1 MNMNT
6 NGLTS
11 AMSNDVIFEHA
22 TGSIINDAF
31 FTKSDIADNTITLHC
46 GSQSEMLKITKD
58 GFYVRGVKVEQ
69 DEREAEVVYKAFHQ
83 WMMWAT
89 LNRSFN

>member
-1 MNMNT
+1 MNT
-6 NGLTS
+6 NTS
-11 AMSNDVIFEHA
+11 VLLSAVNDDILYADASNMIQNASFSV
-22 TGSIINDAF
+22 
-31 FTKSDIADNTITLHC
+31 SDSANNTITLHC
-46 GSQSEMLKITKD
+46 GSQSEMLKITKE
-58 GFYVRGVKVEQ
+58 GFYVRGVKVPQ

>member
-1 MNMNT
+1 MNTNT
-6 NGLTS
+6 NGLIS
-11 AMSNDVIFEHA
+11 AMSNDVVFGY
-22 TGSIINDAF
+22 TSGSIINDAMI
-31 FTKSDIADNTITLHC
+31 TKSDIPDNTITLHC